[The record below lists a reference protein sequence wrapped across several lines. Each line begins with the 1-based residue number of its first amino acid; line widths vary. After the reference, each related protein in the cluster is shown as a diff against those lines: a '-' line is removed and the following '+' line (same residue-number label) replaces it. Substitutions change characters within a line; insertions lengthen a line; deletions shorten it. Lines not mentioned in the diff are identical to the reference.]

1 MKFVH
6 SSVTIS
12 YATKQVAATAHRKK
26 MKASAPCTTCIALDP
41 ILSFMASKGGR
52 MTARRGALKDP
63 NNATTSWSFGILMAI
78 THVRRTWGVAQEDR
92 TGGQFRRTAG
102 GPFRRTFDHQYK
114 NVRVTKIVVHRAWWA
129 GAVLVTQRR

>member
-78 THVRRTWGVAQEDR
+78 THVRSTWGVGVSHRRGVAQEDSS
-92 TGGQFRRTAG
+92 AG
-102 GPFRRTFDHQYK
+102 PQEDRS
-114 NVRVTKIVVHRAWWA
+114 
-129 GAVLVTQRR
+129 GAHSIINTRM